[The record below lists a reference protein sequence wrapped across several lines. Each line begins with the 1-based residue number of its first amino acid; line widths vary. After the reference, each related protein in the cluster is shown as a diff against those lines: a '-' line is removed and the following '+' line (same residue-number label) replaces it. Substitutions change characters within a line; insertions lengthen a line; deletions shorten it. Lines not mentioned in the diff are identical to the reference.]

1 MPKAAKSTQDPTPP
15 EIEPLNMLTNRLD
28 EMFGLAGLQRL
39 LQEGSVGVAVV
50 TALLLAIGSI
60 VLDYTR
66 MLWLRSRMVQCI
78 PEFLLIS

>member
-1 MPKAAKSTQDPTPP
+1 MPKAAKSTRNPTPP
-15 EIEPLNMLTNRLD
+15 ETEPLNMLTNHLD

-50 TALLLAIGSI
+50 TALLLAIGGV

-66 MLWLRSRMVQCI
+66 MLWLRSRMVQ
-78 PEFLLIS
+78 